1 MKKKLPGSMESRRS
15 PCGLG
20 WCGLKASGIVLRKEA
35 LLLRRRY
42 KTIQC
47 NHTSFKEEAKVTRK
61 VIT

>member
-20 WCGLKASGIVLRKEA
+20 WCGLKASASVVLRKEA
-35 LLLRRRY
+35 LLLRRY